1 MTDQAKIEK
10 DFWDALESDRS
21 VMLARAG
28 VETAAPRPMTAIVE
42 EKPGPVWFFTARDTE
57 LMEGLAP
64 GAGAMF
70 TFSDKGHKVFATVTG
85 RLTENTDPQIVER
98 LWNPFIGAWY
108 EGKDD
113 PKLVL
118 LRFDADQAEIWDSG
132 NALVAGAK
140 ILLSSDPGESMKDRV
155 AHVNY

>member
-1 MTDQAKIEK
+1 
-10 DFWDALESDRS
+10 
-21 VMLARAG
+21 
-28 VETAAPRPMTAIVE
+28 
-42 EKPGPVWFFTARDTE
+42 
-57 LMEGLAP
+57 
-64 GAGAMF
+64 MF

-85 RLTENTDPQIVER
+85 RLTENTDPTVVER

-118 LRFDADQAEIWDSG
+118 LRFDPDQAEIWDSG